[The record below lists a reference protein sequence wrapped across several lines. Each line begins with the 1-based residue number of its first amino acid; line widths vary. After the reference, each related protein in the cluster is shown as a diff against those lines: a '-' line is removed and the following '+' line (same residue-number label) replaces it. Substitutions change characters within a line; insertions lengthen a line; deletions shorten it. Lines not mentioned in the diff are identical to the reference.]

1 MDFAITDRRD
11 PDEKFSG
18 LFKRTGRRKLA
29 SNDSNWARF
38 KEMQEEL
45 ERLDKK
51 WELFSYLYL

>member
-51 WELFSYLYL
+51 